1 MAAIGSVGG
10 QTRVLAVDDDRV
22 VVPVV
27 AGDLRV
33 GGVYWSMAMM

>member
-1 MAAIGSVGG
+1 MAAIVSLGG

-27 AGDLRV
+27 AGHLRV
-33 GGVYWSMAMM
+33 GCVYWYLAMM